1 MTEPTEPT
9 GSITGMSDVELF
21 VRRQGTLEMIA
32 GNSTIV
38 SLQRPSFVDD
48 GAGGERP
55 GPVQV
60 VLPQTFRI
68 IALNRD
74 VPRRIS
80 ADGSEVQPSYRLLGR
95 WNADVERG
103 DFFVRDGVRYEVVW
117 VEPDK
122 LDATRAELVYGT

>member
-1 MTEPTEPT
+1 MSEPSAPVT
-9 GSITGMSDVELF
+9 GISDVELF

-32 GNSTIV
+32 GNSMIV
-38 SLQRPSFVDD
+38 PLQRPSYVDD
-48 GAGGERP
+48 GAGGLQP
-55 GPVQV
+55 GSVQV

-68 IALNRD
+68 IALNRE

-80 ADGSEVQPSYRLLGR
+80 ADGSEVQPTYRLLGR

-103 DFFVRDGVRYEVVW
+103 DYFHKDGVRYEVVW

-122 LDATRAELVYGT
+122 SDATRADLVYGT